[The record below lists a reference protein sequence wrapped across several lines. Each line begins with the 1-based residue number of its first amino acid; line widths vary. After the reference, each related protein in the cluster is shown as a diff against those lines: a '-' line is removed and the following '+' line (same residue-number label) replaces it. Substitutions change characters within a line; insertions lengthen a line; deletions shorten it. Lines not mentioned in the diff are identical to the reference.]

1 VVIVRGALT
10 RAPSFFRVFL
20 NEPIDV
26 KQKRFFRVMP
36 RMTGLMIAL
45 LAIEFLDEF
54 VFGIREAGWPLI
66 RDDLDLSYAQI
77 GILLSLPRLL
87 GSVVE
92 PPIGIL
98 GDVWKRRWL
107 ILSGGVVFVAALVL
121 ISASQNFLYLLVAF
135 ILFYPASGA
144 FVNLSQATLMDSE
157 TDRHDQNMAR
167 WGFAG
172 SLGVVLGAAVL
183 GGAVLLGVGW
193 RVLFLSS
200 GVATVFVLVVAR
212 GMPLGGDSGIG
223 QSGAMAK
230 DLKQGIL
237 DALRTLKKFPVLRW
251 LVLLEF
257 SDLMLDGLHGYL
269 ALYFVDVVGAAP
281 ANAAMGVAVWTGV
294 GLVGDVLLIP
304 LLERVRSLTYLRF
317 SAAAELLLYPAFLL
331 AQGLWPKL
339 VIVGVLGFANAGW
352 YSVLKGKLYSS
363 MPGQSGAVMAV
374 GDVSALFGGLIPLGI
389 GIAARTWGLGA
400 AMWLLLAGP
409 VALLVG
415 IPRQRKLAS

>member
-1 VVIVRGALT
+1 
-10 RAPSFFRVFL
+10 
-20 NEPIDV
+20 
-26 KQKRFFRVMP
+26 M
-36 RMTGLMIAL
+36 
-45 LAIEFLDEF
+45 
-54 VFGIREAGWPLI
+54 
-66 RDDLDLSYAQI
+66 
-77 GILLSLPRLL
+77 
-87 GSVVE
+87 
-92 PPIGIL
+92 
-98 GDVWKRRWL
+98 
-107 ILSGGVVFVAALVL
+107 
-121 ISASQNFLYLLVAF
+121 LVAF
-135 ILFYPASGA
+135 TLFYPASGA

-157 TDRHDQNMAR
+157 TDRHEQNMAR

-200 GVATVFVLVVAR
+200 GVATVFVLMVAR

-230 DLKQGIL
+230 DLKQGIF

-269 ALYFVDVVGAAP
+269 ALYFVDVVGTAP
-281 ANAAMGVAVWTGV
+281 VSAAMGVAVWTGV

-304 LLERVRSLTYLRF
+304 LLERVRGLTYLRF

-331 AQGLWPKL
+331 APGLWPKL